1 MSPAGLPETFSVMM
15 GEKGV
20 KFQKPL
26 CISSKV
32 IKTTIS
38 KQNKTCWDYSSVQE
52 PTKIW
57 QIIQNR
63 LDSNY
68 FLRLQTYRAV
78 DNKRKQA
85 NQQQQKQDFLWS
97 IGLCSLRIQTCS
109 FPFCNLK
116 SVWYDVYKL
125 THMFKANEERTNTPH
140 NYLNICLGGRK
151 KVLCLRT
158 NEMGP
163 VAALLWRTRNPP
175 SWQTLDK
182 PLCVLRARPLT
193 RTVFALPRFTEDGAV
208 NSFPSAEKHAIRYCL
223 SAGVWSKSAR
233 DVSMFNGGLT
243 P

>member
-1 MSPAGLPETFSVMM
+1 MSPVRLPETFSVTM

-68 FLRLQTYRAV
+68 FLRLQTYCAV

-85 NQQQQKQDFLWS
+85 NQQQQQNKTFS
-97 IGLCSLRIQTCS
+97 EVS
-109 FPFCNLK
+109 
-116 SVWYDVYKL
+116 
-125 THMFKANEERTNTPH
+125 
-140 NYLNICLGGRK
+140 
-151 KVLCLRT
+151 
-158 NEMGP
+158 
-163 VAALLWRTRNPP
+163 
-175 SWQTLDK
+175 
-182 PLCVLRARPLT
+182 
-193 RTVFALPRFTEDGAV
+193 VFALYEY
-208 NSFPSAEKHAIRYCL
+208 KHA
-223 SAGVWSKSAR
+223 
-233 DVSMFNGGLT
+233 VSHFVI
-243 P
+243 